1 MSAPRSPVLGGVP
14 AGRAIVVSSRLG
26 EPETWGAEVS
36 A

>member
-14 AGRAIVVSSRLG
+14 VGRAIVVSSRLG
-26 EPETWGAEVS
+26 EPGFRDAEVS